1 MENSDY
7 RIGNFNEMVIFLRPE
22 IRISET
28 GASETVY
35 VVDAQRLS
43 EVKDHVESEANAYQA
58 ETIENVYTVFTYLVV
73 GAGVE
78 WKVEYNGERYNIV
91 RVRTMKRGII
101 RYDIIREDLCN
112 E

>member
-1 MENSDY
+1 MESADY

-22 IRISET
+22 NRVSET

-35 VVDAQRLS
+35 VVDAKRLS
-43 EVKDHVESEANAYQA
+43 EVKDIAESDANAYHA
-58 ETIENVYTVFTYLVV
+58 ETAENACSVFTYLVV

-78 WKVEYNGERYNIV
+78 WKVEYNGERYDIV
-91 RVRTMKRGII
+91 RVRAMKRGII